1 MATFWR
7 EVPVPAVP
15 VHQTVHPTPPGLV
28 PLGTSGNSNSS
39 RCSPEPSLQLW
50 GGHPQVTEV
59 SCNTSSTAFNWEHSK
74 PCLILSLSKS
84 FPALWE
90 PQVSRCVSIPLT
102 KPSQKSTT
110 TTLQAQGDPSSP
122 LQSYSPSFTRASW
135 GDCGDHLLQASF
147 SAPQFPSHPVSPLL
161 QQSLNQKQGCSDPN
175 PSHSAP
181 KATVI

>member
-84 FPALWE
+84 FPVLWE

-110 TTLQAQGDPSSP
+110 TTLQAQGDPHPCRATAPPSP
-122 LQSYSPSFTRASW
+122 EPAEGTVVTTCSRPASQLPSFPLTLSVLCSSRA
-135 GDCGDHLLQASF
+135 
-147 SAPQFPSHPVSPLL
+147 
-161 QQSLNQKQGCSDPN
+161 
-175 PSHSAP
+175 
-181 KATVI
+181 